1 MICNATACAKRAFNL
16 KLLAQALSKSSD
28 FLICAECKSQG
39 LASSKS
45 ATMPG
50 LLMRRAVVPQSSR
63 TAACFERIIF
73 ADENRCN
80 HQQGFLGDLALRKF
94 TPDCS

>member
-1 MICNATACAKRAFNL
+1 
-16 KLLAQALSKSSD
+16 
-28 FLICAECKSQG
+28 
-39 LASSKS
+39 
-45 ATMPG
+45 MPG
-50 LLMRRAVVPQSSR
+50 LLMRLAVVPQSSH

-80 HQQGFLGDLALRKF
+80 QQQGFLGDLALRKF